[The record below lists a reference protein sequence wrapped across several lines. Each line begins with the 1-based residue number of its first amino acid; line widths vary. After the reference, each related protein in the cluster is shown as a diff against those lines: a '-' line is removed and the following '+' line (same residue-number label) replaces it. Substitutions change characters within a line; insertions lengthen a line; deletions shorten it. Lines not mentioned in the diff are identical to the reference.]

1 MKRICFFMETPFNLG
16 GEQRVVTTVA
26 NYLYGL
32 GYEISFALTD
42 KHQQKDYNMYNLN
55 KNIKINYIEN
65 YNSFSNKTL
74 RKLYYYL
81 SKINYKT
88 GIFKNNLSIL
98 KKFYCN
104 NKDKKVLEDFFQNN
118 KYDIIIGVASK
129 YYSILSVL
137 IDTLQPT
144 RIIAWQHSCF
154 EAYFQTKGRRF
165 YNQDSF
171 VKFMFNSVNTYI
183 TLTKYDSDKIKEVYN
198 KDCVIINNPN
208 SFKNDKV
215 SELNNKVFLAV
226 GRLEF
231 VKGFDYLIESFYEFS
246 QKNSEWNLYIVGDG
260 PDREKY
266 QDMINKLRIEN
277 RVKLVGATDNIENY
291 YLNSSI
297 FLFTS
302 LWEGW
307 GMALTEAMGYGLPII
322 TYDLPSARE
331 IFGTAE
337 CGYIV
342 KQKDVTEF
350 SNCMLELAQNN
361 VKIKEIANNN
371 INQVKKFDIEII
383 GKRWEEILENGK

>member
-1 MKRICFFMETPFNLG
+1 MKSICFFMETPFSLG

-26 NYLYGL
+26 NYLYSL
-32 GYEISFALTD
+32 GYEVSFALTD

-55 KNIKINYIEN
+55 KNIKINYIKN
-65 YNSFSNKTL
+65 YNSFSSKIL
-74 RKLYYYL
+74 RKWYYYL

-104 NKDKKVLEDFFQNN
+104 NKDKKALKDFFQNN

-129 YYSILSVL
+129 YYSILSIL
-137 IDTLQPT
+137 RDNLNSTK
-144 RIIAWQHSCF
+144 IIAWQHSCF

-171 VKFMFNSVNTYI
+171 VKFMFDSVDTYI
-183 TLTKYDSDKIKEVYN
+183 TLTKYDSDKIKEIYN

-266 QDMINKLRIEN
+266 QNMINKLKIEN

-297 FLFTS
+297 FVFTS

-307 GMALTEAMGYGLPII
+307 GMALTEAMSYGLPII

-331 IFGTAE
+331 IFGIAE

-350 SNCMLELAQNN
+350 ANCMLELAQSDA
-361 VKIKEIANNN
+361 KIKEIANNN

-383 GKRWEEILENGK
+383 GKRWEEIL